1 MVIRSNK
8 GLFGDLTDKNVLDD
22 SIISGNPLPNNS
34 TPGSDDPNINLT
46 DKESGDEG
54 CPEGYIY
61 NETGECI
68 AYDGPMGNPREQ
80 KTIGENG
87 HFYNEDG
94 VRVYYFAPPFETGE
108 ESYEGDDG
116 TLVTGS
122 ATAGIGQNP
131 GGYYTEAEIKAYWDN
146 NMSTFRGQHADM
158 DWDTYWEYIN
168 ERQGYIE
175 SGELADPTNFM
186 NDAINANRNPC
197 LGLTGRDEEICRA
210 RNDVAIQE
218 GSLASMEEWLA
229 SEINQ
234 QLNEKYGITSSYT
247 NADGDKY
254 LWNGSSYVRTYEAPG
269 VDWGA
274 IVAGVMVGAFTGSAV
289 GPGISGAL
297 GGGAGAGAAGG
308 AISSMLGQAILTGEI
323 DPSKVVQAALLGG
336 VGGFFDDLVA
346 ADPGTYGG
354 WIVNG
359 EVVGTA
365 GTWAIEKGQ
374 MLADL
379 LGISQDSALSII
391 EGILT
396 GVIKGE
402 DLEGVVLNALGSW
415 GTEKIQSYITDLLG
429 DSGIDVDNL
438 FREGETNISTDAIN
452 GIVGAGIQALID
464 GGMSTTDAVK
474 VLYDYFNDGGSLDF
488 LWPALEGLNWESL
501 IAVGGALGDPC
512 SENSPISFLCNLDLP
527 DGCPEWLQN
536 EDGECPSVDISL
548 PECAEGLEWDEAL
561 KVCVPIPNP
570 CGEGLVWDAD
580 LKECIPD
587 VCPEG
592 FVDNGDGKGCVKIPD
607 IQCPEGW
614 DVDED
619 GVCIEP
625 PTVCDEGYSWDPALE
640 KCVPDILEVK
650 CPEGW
655 DVDEDG
661 VCIEPPV
668 VCGEGYEWDQDL
680 GECVTIEVDIT
691 CPEGFQRDDLS
702 GECVKIEI
710 QCPEGWDIDED
721 GVCIEPPT
729 VCDKGYS
736 WDPDIRKC
744 LPDQEPCPE
753 GTERNIFGQCV
764 KPDCPSGYERDENGE
779 CVKTED
785 IDSPSTDID
794 LPPVSSK
801 KTAVKGFTAEAPK
814 ISMGIQSDPT
824 LLAGRSFP
832 ITDFLAGLFTG
843 SGGGRA

>member
-146 NMSTFRGQHADM
+146 NMSTFREQHADM

-186 NDAINANRNPC
+186 NAAINANRNPC

-234 QLNEKYGITSSYT
+234 QLNEKYGITASYT

-289 GPGISGAL
+289 GPGIAGAL

-625 PTVCDEGYSWDPALE
+625 PTVCDEGYSWDP
-640 KCVPDILEVK
+640 
-650 CPEGW
+650 
-655 DVDEDG
+655 
-661 VCIEPPV
+661 
-668 VCGEGYEWDQDL
+668 
-680 GECVTIEVDIT
+680 
-691 CPEGFQRDDLS
+691 
-702 GECVKIEI
+702 
-710 QCPEGWDIDED
+710 
-721 GVCIEPPT
+721 
-729 VCDKGYS
+729 
-736 WDPDIRKC
+736 DIRKC

-764 KPDCPSGYERDENGE
+764 EPDCPSGYERDENGE
-779 CVKTED
+779 CVKTETPTETPEPEGGVSVGGGGGAGGSFSGVVRG
-785 IDSPSTDID
+785 ISYTPQPIPEILPPSQFGQFGMLTQEPVQQPSRNTDI
-794 LPPVSSK
+794 LGSSI
-801 KTAVKGFTAEAPK
+801 V
-814 ISMGIQSDPT
+814 
-824 LLAGRSFP
+824 
-832 ITDFLAGLFTG
+832 AGLLG
-843 SGGGRA
+843 KYMV